1 MTYLTK
7 TSIERRTFLQ
17 GMGASVALP
26 FLDAMVPA
34 GRLSA
39 AKAAETDITRFVAI
53 EMVHG
58 AAGCNE
64 WGATQNLWAPADEGR
79 DFDLTPSA
87 LSPLDPWREYLTIV
101 SNTDVAG
108 AEAELPREIGGDH
121 FRSSAVFLTQSHPK
135 QTEGSDVFVGT
146 SMDQMYAR
154 RFGQDTPIPSLQLC
168 IENVDQAGGCAYGYA
183 CVYTD
188 TVSWASATEPLPMIR
203 DPRVAFDQLFGRGAT
218 PEERAQRRRTERSIL
233 DWVLRDLNTL
243 NRKLGADDRARMDR
257 YVTNLREIERRIQ
270 TIEARNMSGEQREL
284 AEAPAG
290 VPDDY
295 GDHVRLMFDLQALAF
310 ASDMTRVV
318 TFKTSRDVSGRVFP
332 ETGVTSGFHAASHH
346 GGNEERVLQF
356 NEINRYHM
364 SLLPYFFEKLAGM
377 YEGDTHL
384 LDKTLIA
391 CGSPMGDPN
400 LHNHRRC
407 PLFLAGGANGRLP
420 KGGLHVKAPD
430 GTPMANV
437 LLSAA
442 HMLGMDDMES
452 LGNSSGD
459 FSFTPGQSTTDAEPS
474 R

>member
-1 MTYLTK
+1 MHLLK
-7 TSIERRTFLQ
+7 SSLERRTFLK

-34 GRLSA
+34 GRLSSA
-39 AKAAETDITRFVAI
+39 AADTDVTRFVGI

-64 WGATQNLWAPADEGR
+64 WGATQNLWSPADAGSN
-79 DFDLTPSA
+79 FDLTPSA
-87 LSPLDPWREYLTIV
+87 LAPLDPWREYLTIV

-108 AEAELPREIGGDH
+108 AEAVLPREIGGDH
-121 FRSSAVFLTQSHPK
+121 FRSSAVFLTQEHPK
-135 QTEGSDVFVGT
+135 QTEGSDVHVGT
-146 SMDQMYAR
+146 SLDQMYAQ
-154 RFGQDTPIPSLQLC
+154 RFGQDTPIPSMQLC

-188 TVSWASATEPLPMIR
+188 TVSWASPTEPLPMIR

-233 DWVLRDLNTL
+233 DWVLRDLNDL
-243 NRKLGADDRARMDR
+243 NRQLGADDRVRMDR
-257 YVTNLREIERRIQ
+257 YVSTVREIERRIQ
-270 TIEARNMSGEQREL
+270 NIEARNMSGEQREL

-332 ETGVTSGFHAASHH
+332 ETGVTTGFHAASHH
-346 GGNEERVLQF
+346 GGNEERVLEF
-356 NEINRYHM
+356 NKINRYHM
-364 SLLPYFFEKLAGM
+364 SLIPYFFEKLQGIT
-377 YEGDTHL
+377 EGDTHL
-384 LDKTLIA
+384 LDKTLIV

-400 LHNHRRC
+400 LHNHKRC
-407 PLFLAGGANGRLP
+407 PLFFAGGANGRLP
-420 KGGLHVKAPD
+420 KGGNHVIAPD
-430 GTPMANV
+430 GTPMADA
-437 LLSAA
+437 LLSAM
-442 HMLGMDDMES
+442 HMLGMDDVDS
-452 LGNSSGD
+452 FGNSRGALPLSVGR
-459 FSFTPGQSTTDAEPS
+459 SEAVGGAL

>member
-1 MTYLTK
+1 MYLKQST
-7 TSIERRTFLQ
+7 IERRTFLR
-17 GMGASVALP
+17 GMGATVALP
-26 FLDAMVPA
+26 FLDAMAPA

-39 AKAAETDITRFVAI
+39 AQAAEADPTRFVAI

-64 WGATQNLWAPADEGR
+64 WGMTQNLWSPAEVGSN
-79 DFDLTPSA
+79 FDLTPSA
-87 LSPLDPWREYLTIV
+87 LLPLDPWREYLTIV
-101 SNTDVAG
+101 SNTDVVG

-121 FRSSAVFLTQSHPK
+121 FRSSAVFLTQEHPK
-135 QTEGSDVFVGT
+135 QTEGSDVHVGT
-146 SMDQMYAR
+146 SLDQIYAK

-188 TVSWASATEPLPMIR
+188 TVSWAGPSEPLPMIR

-233 DWVLRDLNTL
+233 DWVLRDLSSL
-243 NRKLGADDRARMDR
+243 NRRLGASDRARMDR
-257 YVTNLREIERRIQ
+257 YTTNIREIERRIQ

-284 AEAPAG
+284 AQAPAG

-332 ETGVTSGFHAASHH
+332 ESGVTTGFHAASHH
-346 GGNEERVLQF
+346 GGNEERVLEF
-356 NEINRYHM
+356 NKINTYHM
-364 SLLPYFFEKLAGM
+364 SLIPYFFEKLEGM
-377 YEGDTHL
+377 MEGETHI
-384 LDKTLIA
+384 LDKTLIV

-400 LHNHRRC
+400 LHNHKRC
-407 PLFLAGGANGRLP
+407 PLFLAGGANGKLP
-420 KGGLHVKAPD
+420 KGGMHHMAPD
-430 GTPMANV
+430 GTPMADV

-452 LGNSSGD
+452 LGNSVEP
-459 FSFTPGQSTTDAEPS
+459 FSLTAPS
-474 R
+474 VTSEAGAPR

>member
-1 MTYLTK
+1 MHLTQK
-7 TSIERRTFLQ
+7 SLERRTFLK
-17 GMGASVALP
+17 GMGATVALP

-34 GRLSA
+34 ARMSA
-39 AKAAETDITRFVAI
+39 AARETDVTRFVAI

-64 WGATQNLWAPADEGR
+64 WGATQHLWAPQAQGSN
-79 DFDLTPSA
+79 FDLTPSA
-87 LSPLDPWREYLTIV
+87 LSHLEPWREYLTIV
-101 SNTDVAG
+101 SNTDVGG

-135 QTEGSDVFVGT
+135 QTEGSDVFVGA
-146 SMDQMYAR
+146 SMDQIYAQ
-154 RFGQDTPIPSLQLC
+154 RFGQDTPIPSMQLC

-188 TVSWASATEPLPMIR
+188 TVSWASPTEPLPMIR
-203 DPRVAFDQLFGRGAT
+203 DPRVAFDQLFGAGGTAT
-218 PEERAQRRRTERSIL
+218 ERAQRRRTERSIL
-233 DWVLRDLNTL
+233 DWVLRDLDSL
-243 NRKLGADDRARMDR
+243 NRQLGADDQQRMDR
-257 YVTNLREIERRIQ
+257 YVTNIREIERRIQ
-270 TIEARNMSGEQREL
+270 RIEAHNLSGEQREL

-310 ASDMTRVV
+310 ASDLTRVI

-346 GGNEERVLQF
+346 GGNEERVLEF
-356 NEINRYHM
+356 SKINNYHM
-364 SLLPYFFEKLAGM
+364 SLIPYFLEKLADTM
-377 YEGDTHL
+377 EGDTHL
-384 LDKTLIA
+384 LDKTLIV

-400 LHNHRRC
+400 LHNHKRC

-420 KGGLHVKAPD
+420 KGGLHVQAPD

-437 LLSAA
+437 LLSSM
-442 HMLGMDDMES
+442 HMLGMDDVAS
-452 LGNSSGD
+452 LGD
-459 FSFTPGQSTTDAEPS
+459 STEAFPLGAGRSPAVTGS
-474 R
+474 TR

>member
-1 MTYLTK
+1 MILTK
-7 TSIERRTFLQ
+7 TSMERRTFLR
-17 GMGASVALP
+17 GMGATVALP

-34 GRLSA
+34 GRMSA
-39 AKAAETDITRFVAI
+39 AAAAETDVTRFVAI

-64 WGATQNLWAPADEGR
+64 WGATQFLWAPELEGSN
-79 DFDLTPSA
+79 FDLTPSA

-101 SNTDVAG
+101 SNTDVQG

-121 FRSSAVFLTQSHPK
+121 FRSSAVFLTQAHPK

-146 SMDQMYAR
+146 SMDQLYAQQ
-154 RFGQDTPIPSLQLC
+154 FGQDTPIPSLQLC

-188 TVSWASATEPLPMIR
+188 TVSWASPTEPLPMIR

-243 NRKLGADDRARMDR
+243 NRKLGAEDRARMDR
-257 YVTNLREIERRIQ
+257 YVSHIREVERRIQ

-318 TFKTSRDVSGRVFP
+318 TFKMSRDVSGRIFP
-332 ETGVTSGFHAASHH
+332 ESGVNVGFHSASHH
-346 GGNEERVLQF
+346 GGNEERVLAF

-364 SLLPYFFEKLAGM
+364 SLIPYFFQKLADIT
-377 YEGDTHL
+377 EGDTDL
-384 LDKTLIA
+384 LDKTLIV
-391 CGSPMGDPN
+391 CGSPMGDSN
-400 LHNHRRC
+400 LHNHKRC
-407 PLFLAGGANGRLP
+407 PLFLAGGANGQLP
-420 KGGLHVKAPD
+420 KGGLHVKAAD

-437 LLSAA
+437 LLTSM
-442 HMLGMDDMES
+442 HMLGMEDVES
-452 LGNSSGD
+452 FGD
-459 FSFTPGQSTTDAEPS
+459 STKPFSLSVSSTTTEAESS